1 MPTFDPVARI
11 RTIGQKLE
19 GMALAV
25 NSKDKADNSEIDL
38 AFSLGAD
45 FFDLLIRS
53 THALERIADA
63 QEVQAKLMQVDVDA
77 TIQQGIE
84 AGLEQ
89 AVKQKVTE
97 NQKRT
102 PLGGWE

>member
-1 MPTFDPVARI
+1 MPTFDPTARI

-19 GMALAV
+19 GLATAIK
-25 NSKDKADNSEIDL
+25 SRDKAGDDDVNL
-38 AFSLGAD
+38 AFALGAD

-63 QEVQAKLMQVDVDA
+63 QEVQTKLMQVDVDA
-77 TIQQGIE
+77 TIQQGIA
-84 AGLEQ
+84 AGLED